1 MHSKNLWR
9 KRRNFNKPAFKPKEL
24 LHVVYQKTFF
34 FFFTTISDEMQ
45 CSLKQSI
52 VYSKLQWNWEP
63 IFSYPLK
70 QKLHGVLLKGLHNK
84 CRVITVLLDSYFI
97 FVQFIYLVVKIRTGY
112 FPEGFFTW
120 FALKHIIRALNTV
133 RQYAFTTVITE
144 IQHWHANRFSWVS
157 LPSASLELSL
167 LIDNWVS
174 PCCRQPKEMK
184 VRRNTVLERIISRGF

>member
-1 MHSKNLWR
+1 MEK
-9 KRRNFNKPAFKPKEL
+9 KKEFQQASL
-24 LHVVYQKTFF
+24 QATRALACCISENIF